1 MSHNLDINYD
11 TLNKAL
17 RESTKRYTRAK
28 RDLAEAN
35 TFGIKEWKQ
44 VAFRQL
50 NHARQELKRVCRL
63 AKRVLY

>member
-1 MSHNLDINYD
+1 MRELDINYN
-11 TLNKAL
+11 TLNEAL
-17 RESTKRYTRAK
+17 RESIKRYARAK

-35 TFGIKEWKQ
+35 AFGIKEWKQ

-50 NHARQELKRVCRL
+50 NHARRELKRACKL